1 MAVDEDLV
9 AGVYRGGLD
18 LDKDLVGSGLRN
30 GFLLEEGEFSVLMED
45 EGFHVFGLLHGVGF

>member
-30 GFLLEEGEFSVLMED
+30 GFLLEEGSFPY
-45 EGFHVFGLLHGVGF
+45 